1 MNVNLHIERLVLD
14 GLELERGHEPALRA
28 ALEAELTRLI
38 ADGGAANLISA
49 ETVPRLSAPGIE
61 TAAGGGDPTHLGRSI
76 ARSVY
81 DSFGSHADA
90 RTTTSR
96 RTDEFENR

>member
-14 GLELERGHEPALRA
+14 GLNLEHGHEPLLRA

-38 ADGGAANLISA
+38 ADGDAATRLMPAGSM
-49 ETVPRLSAPGIE
+49 PRVSAPGIE
-61 TAAGGGDPTHLGRSI
+61 MAGDGGGDAAQLGRRI

-81 DSFGSHADA
+81 DSFGNQ
-90 RTTTSR
+90 R
-96 RTDEFENR
+96 

>member
-38 ADGGAANLISA
+38 ADGGAESLASA
-49 ETVPRLSAPGIE
+49 ETVPHLSAPGIE
-61 TAAGGGDPTHLGRSI
+61 TAGGGDTAHLGRQI

-81 DSFGSHADA
+81 DGLGSA
-90 RTTTSR
+90 R
-96 RTDEFENR
+96 

>member
-38 ADGGAANLISA
+38 ADGGAARLASA
-49 ETVPRLSAPGIE
+49 ENVPRVSAPDIE
-61 TAAGGGDPTHLGRSI
+61 TAGDGDTARLGRQI

-81 DSFGSHADA
+81 DGFGNND
-90 RTTTSR
+90 
-96 RTDEFENR
+96 

>member
-14 GLELERGHEPALRA
+14 GLELERGHEPLLRA

-38 ADGGAANLISA
+38 AGGGGAGLVSA
-49 ETVPRLSAPGIE
+49 ETVPRLPAPGIE
-61 TAAGGGDPTHLGRSI
+61 TAGGDGGDPAHLGRRI

-81 DSFGSHADA
+81 DSFGS
-90 RTTTSR
+90 R
-96 RTDEFENR
+96 R

>member
-38 ADGGAANLISA
+38 ADGGAENLVSA
-49 ETVPRLSAPGIE
+49 ETVPRLSAPGIK
-61 TAAGGGDPTHLGRSI
+61 TAAGGSSGGDPAHLGRSI

-81 DSFGSHADA
+81 DSFGNE
-90 RTTTSR
+90 R
-96 RTDEFENR
+96 